1 MEIGWNVQEFRERW
15 QQTRKAPVSWR
26 RPTNNIKYFAII
38 QYDGKNIQEPSHAA
52 IVDSFQLSCI
62 HKILSCRIPFSFPSR
77 SIMSY

>member
-1 MEIGWNVQEFRERW
+1 MECPRVSGKVATDAEGARVL
-15 QQTRKAPVSWR
+15 APPYKQHKV
-26 RPTNNIKYFAII
+26 FAII